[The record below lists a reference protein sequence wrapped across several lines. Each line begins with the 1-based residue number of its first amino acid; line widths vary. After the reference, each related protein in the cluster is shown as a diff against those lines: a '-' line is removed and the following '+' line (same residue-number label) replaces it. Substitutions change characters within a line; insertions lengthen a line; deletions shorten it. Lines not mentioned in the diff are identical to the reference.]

1 VFAPDFAIATMT
13 KIRPATPIDAAALAE
28 LRWEFR
34 SAKTPP
40 VEPHER
46 FVSRCAMWMRDEL
59 ERERWRA
66 WVAED
71 EERVVGQL
79 WLQLV
84 SKLPN
89 PAEERERHAYIS
101 NVYVMPAARGGV
113 GARLLQT
120 ALDWASSHDVDRVI
134 LWPTPRSRALYER
147 HGFRV
152 SGNVLELTCR

>member
-1 VFAPDFAIATMT
+1 MT
-13 KIRPATPIDAAALAE
+13 NIRPAAPIDAAALAE

-40 VEPHER
+40 VETHEQ
-46 FVSRCAMWMRDEL
+46 FVSRCTLWMRAEL
-59 ERERWRA
+59 ERESWRA
-66 WVAED
+66 WIAED
-71 EERVVGQL
+71 GERVLGQL

-89 PAEERERHAYIS
+89 PATERECHAYIS
-101 NVYVMPAARGGV
+101 NVYVTPAARGGV

-134 LWPTPRSRALYER
+134 LWPTPRSRTLYER
-147 HGFRV
+147 HGFGV
-152 SGNVLELTCR
+152 SGNVLELTCG

>member
-1 VFAPDFAIATMT
+1 MLIRFATTADAT
-13 KIRPATPIDAAALAE
+13 ALAE

-34 SAKTPP
+34 AAKTTPT
-40 VEPHER
+40 ETHDA
-46 FVSRCAMWMRDEL
+46 FVTRCAGWMREEL
-59 ERERWRA
+59 GRGAWRA

-71 EERVVGQL
+71 GGRVVGQL

-101 NVYVMPAARGGV
+101 NVYVTPAARGGV
-113 GARLLQT
+113 GSRLLEA
-120 ALDWASSHDVDRVI
+120 ALEWASAQKVDRVV
-134 LWPTPRSRALYER
+134 LWPTDRSRTMYER

-152 SGNVLELTCR
+152 SGNVLELICR